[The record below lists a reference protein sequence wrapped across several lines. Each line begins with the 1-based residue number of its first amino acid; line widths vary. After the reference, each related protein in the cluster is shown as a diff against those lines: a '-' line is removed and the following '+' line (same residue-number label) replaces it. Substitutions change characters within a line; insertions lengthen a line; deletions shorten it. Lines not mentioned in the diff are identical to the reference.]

1 MDLRGEEMDL
11 VEIAGR
17 GVAKF
22 QRETRFGISK
32 FSGAKIMASDG
43 IPPRGRMELSE
54 NF

>member
-11 VEIAGR
+11 VER

-22 QRETRFGISK
+22 QCETRFGISK

>member
-11 VEIAGR
+11 VER